1 MGDRRKTERQ
11 AAPGAATAAQRREGY
26 RVVAPVGQP
35 SVCIRQWGR
44 RYTVI
49 NVSIVGVLIEY
60 DDREEPLPA
69 IDEIWR
75 GCTLEIVH
83 ENLIPI
89 DLQVKRVA
97 PGGPQGR
104 LGRVGFS
111 YVDIDEDTQ
120 RKLQSMVLG
129 IQWHRFG

>member
-1 MGDRRKTERQ
+1 MERTVV
-11 AAPGAATAAQRREGY
+11 PGPASAAQRREGY
-26 RVVAPVGQP
+26 RVVAPPGQP

-60 DDREEPLPA
+60 DDREDPLPV

-83 ENLIPI
+83 ENFIPI
-89 DLQVKRVA
+89 DLQVRRA
-97 PGGPQGR
+97 TSGGPNGR
-104 LGRVGFS
+104 LGRVGFTF
-111 YVDIDEDTQ
+111 VDLDEDTQ

-129 IQWHRFG
+129 IQWHRYG

>member
-1 MGDRRKTERQ
+1 MERTVV
-11 AAPGAATAAQRREGY
+11 PGAAAAAQRREGY
-26 RVVAPVGQP
+26 RVVAPPGQP

-60 DDREEPLPA
+60 DDREDPLPV

-83 ENLIPI
+83 ENFIPI
-89 DLQVKRVA
+89 DLQVRRA
-97 PGGPQGR
+97 TPGGPNGR
-104 LGRVGFS
+104 LGRVGFTF
-111 YVDIDEDTQ
+111 VDLDEDTQ

-129 IQWHRFG
+129 IQWHRYG